1 MTNCLHI
8 VSYHHVMNYM
18 LTCSLTRD
26 RGVYND
32 LIRLGA
38 PSEVSVSHLNC
49 VIVLALIHWRYQPA
63 TSRLSKDRV
72 LVQLVEKQQQIFVTW
87 VTIFGKK
94 YDFLICRSND
104 TQSVKLVK
112 SVEKWSLASRSFSI
126 MMWRD
131 STVGTVSTPS
141 TVQRSPRG
149 WRH

>member
-1 MTNCLHI
+1 MKIIQISQEIITVMILQIIERTTVSIFWTIYRGKFPVQKSKLYLVFNLFVSQNQKYEFTKCGVTNCLHI

-49 VIVLALIHWRYQPA
+49 VIVPTLIHWRYQPA

-72 LVQLVEKQQQIFVTW
+72 LVQLVEKQQQIFVT
-87 VTIFGKK
+87 
-94 YDFLICRSND
+94 
-104 TQSVKLVK
+104 
-112 SVEKWSLASRSFSI
+112 
-126 MMWRD
+126 
-131 STVGTVSTPS
+131 
-141 TVQRSPRG
+141 
-149 WRH
+149 